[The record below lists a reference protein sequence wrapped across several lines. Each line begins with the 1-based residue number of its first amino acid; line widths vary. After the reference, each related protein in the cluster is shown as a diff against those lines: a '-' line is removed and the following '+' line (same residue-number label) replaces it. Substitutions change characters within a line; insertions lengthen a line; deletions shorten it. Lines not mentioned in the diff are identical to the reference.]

1 MMKII
6 KEYDSNC
13 IQQCCDS
20 LNRGG
25 IIIVPTIRWYMIVT
39 RADNEEGVANIFAA
53 KDRDRSRQPLFVVS
67 DKNEIP
73 AFFKTDDY
81 SFSIIN
87 NLMPGEIT
95 LRMTWLD
102 SKEAERFA
110 VNHDNAL
117 VYAASGIF
125 GSIAKK
131 IGVPLAATTPNISS
145 DFNSGPALSCKEAE
159 IFVTETNV
167 PVEII
172 VDGGLSVVSTNT
184 TIVDCR
190 NLGEKHLLERE
201 GYVNHRLIESVQ
213 MQTI

>member
-6 KEYDSNC
+6 KECSSNC
-13 IQQCCDS
+13 IQQCCDV

-39 RADNEEGVANIFAA
+39 RADNEKGVAAIFAA
-53 KDRDRSRQPLFVVS
+53 KDRDRNRQPLFVVP
-67 DKNEIP
+67 DKDDIP
-73 AFFKTDDY
+73 HFFETDDFSY
-81 SFSIIN
+81 SIIN

-95 LRMTWLD
+95 LRMIWLN
-102 SKEAERFA
+102 SQKAEKYA

-117 VYAASGIF
+117 VYVASGVF
-125 GSIAKK
+125 GNIVKK
-131 IGVPLAATTPNISS
+131 IGVPLAATTPNVSS
-145 DFNSGPALSCKEAE
+145 DSNAGPALSCKEAE
-159 IFVTETNV
+159 FFVTKTKA
-167 PVEII
+167 PVDII

-190 NLGEKHLLERE
+190 NIGKKHLVERE
-201 GYVNHRLIESVQ
+201 GYVNYRLIESVQ